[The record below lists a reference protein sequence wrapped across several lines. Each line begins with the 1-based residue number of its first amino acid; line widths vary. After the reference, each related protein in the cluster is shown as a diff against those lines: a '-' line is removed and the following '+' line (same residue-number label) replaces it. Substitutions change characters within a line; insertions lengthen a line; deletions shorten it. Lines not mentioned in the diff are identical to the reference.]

1 MKQRKQKF
9 ALVMAGVIGLSVVT
23 LLILN
28 VFKSNIVFFLSPTEI
43 SQGKAPQQSTFRLGG
58 MVAAN
63 SVEHADKGLK
73 VSFVVTDM
81 VNNVK
86 VDYEGILPD
95 LFREGQGVVVQGRM
109 ADANTFHAET
119 VLAKHDEKYM
129 PPEAAAA
136 LEQAAKTLQDPV
148 K

>member
-1 MKQRKQKF
+1 MKSRKKKF
-9 ALVMAGVIGLSVVT
+9 ALLMAGILGLSVVA

-28 VFKSNIVFFLSPTEI
+28 VFKSNIVFFLSPTEVA
-43 SQGKAPQQSTFRLGG
+43 QGKAPQQSTFRIGG

-63 SVEHADKGLK
+63 SVKQADKDLK

-81 VNNVK
+81 VHNVK
-86 VDYEGILPD
+86 VDYVGILPD

-109 ADANTFHAET
+109 LDASTFKADT

-136 LEQAAKTLQDPV
+136 LEQAAKTLQEPPR
-148 K
+148 